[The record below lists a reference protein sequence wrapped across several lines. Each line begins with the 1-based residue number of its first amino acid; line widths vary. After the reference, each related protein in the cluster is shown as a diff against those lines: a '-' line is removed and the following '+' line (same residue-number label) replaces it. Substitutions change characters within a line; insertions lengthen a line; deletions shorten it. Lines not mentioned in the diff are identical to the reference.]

1 MWGHGPVD
9 ATKRL
14 ETISLS
20 ELEANGVTEAVVIG
34 CRDFYAE
41 AIIHGRGRQTAPIR
55 KQLMEKCLTL
65 LHAGKGGVDD

>member
-1 MWGHGPVD
+1 MWGHGPID

-14 ETISLS
+14 ETINLS

-41 AIIHGRGRQTAPIR
+41 AILREQGSQTAQVR
-55 KQLMEKCLTL
+55 KQLMERCLDL
-65 LHAGKGGVDD
+65 LHAENGGNQ